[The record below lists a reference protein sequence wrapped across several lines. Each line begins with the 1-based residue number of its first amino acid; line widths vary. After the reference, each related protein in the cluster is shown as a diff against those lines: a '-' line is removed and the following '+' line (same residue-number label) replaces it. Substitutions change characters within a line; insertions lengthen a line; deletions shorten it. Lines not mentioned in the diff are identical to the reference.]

1 MMFAILRLP
10 DMKHTRLRV
19 VLVLLAC
26 TTSPLWAETPVASN
40 TPGVTARR
48 PLTMVVMDPLAE
60 PLSCP
65 CVKGYAQRKYDE
77 LASYLQQQLG
87 RPVTVVF
94 NESLVKA
101 LHGDAAGS
109 ADLVIGKQSV
119 VRADAKQ
126 AGRKLIAIARLTG
139 KDGKTTQ
146 TGLIVVPKADPAKII
161 TDLKGY
167 RIVFGPTECDEKHAA
182 ALALLEANGIDPP
195 ARPETSAACSDG
207 ATRILELGPQVRAA
221 AVISSYAKPLL
232 EGCGTIDRGALRV
245 VGETSPVPFVAALV
259 DARLPVAV
267 RQGLTRALLD
277 VASHPQLCH
286 DLESL
291 LGFVAV
297 TQQPGPSAAS
307 DHTTVKK
314 K

>member
-1 MMFAILRLP
+1 MR
-10 DMKHTRLRV
+10 HTRLHV
-19 VLVLLAC
+19 VLILLAC
-26 TTSPLWAETPVASN
+26 TTSPLWAETPIASN
-40 TPGVTARR
+40 TPNATAHG
-48 PLTMVVMDPLAE
+48 PLTMVVMDPLAL

-65 CVKGYAQRKYDE
+65 CVKGYAQRKYDK
-77 LASYLQQQLG
+77 LATYLQRQLG

-101 LHGDAAGS
+101 LGTDAAGK

-119 VRADAKQ
+119 VETDAKR
-126 AGRKLIAIARLTG
+126 AGRKLIPIARLTG
-139 KDGKTTQ
+139 KDGATTQ
-146 TGLIVVPKADPAKII
+146 TGLIVVPKADPAR
-161 TDLKGY
+161 TAADLKGY
-167 RIVFGPTECDEKHAA
+167 RIVFGPAECDEKYAA
-182 ALALLEANGIDPP
+182 ALALLKANGIDPP

-245 VGETSPVPFVAALV
+245 VAETRPVPFVTALV
-259 DARLPVAV
+259 DVRLPAAV
-267 RQGLTRALLD
+267 RQALTRALLD
-277 VASHPQLCH
+277 LASDPQLCR
-286 DLESL
+286 DLETL

-297 TQQPGPSAAS
+297 TQPPGPSPAA
-307 DHTTVKK
+307 DHRTVKK